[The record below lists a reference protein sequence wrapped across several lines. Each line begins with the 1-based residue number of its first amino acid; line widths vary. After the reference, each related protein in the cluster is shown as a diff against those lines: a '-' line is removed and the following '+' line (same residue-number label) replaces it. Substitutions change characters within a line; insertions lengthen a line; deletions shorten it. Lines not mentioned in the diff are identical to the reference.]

1 MDYKTYFLKI
11 YKCIDS
17 CENSSQLNACWRII
31 KNYKNLL
38 LNKGIYY
45 YYIHQFYSLEEDIN
59 IKLKKLKK

>member
-31 KNYKNLL
+31 KNYK
-38 LNKGIYY
+38 KIQKYH
-45 YYIHQFYSLEEDIN
+45 YIHQFYSLEEDIN